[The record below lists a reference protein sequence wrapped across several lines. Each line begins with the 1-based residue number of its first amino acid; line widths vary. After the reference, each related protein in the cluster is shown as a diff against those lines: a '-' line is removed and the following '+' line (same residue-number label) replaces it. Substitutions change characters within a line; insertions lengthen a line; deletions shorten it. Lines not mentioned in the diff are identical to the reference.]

1 MILVNFSHP
10 VTEKQLDQI
19 EEMIG
24 IRPELKSVPVQIDPS
39 LPLQDEIDRIV
50 NSAGLTSEEWQT
62 IPIIVNLPG
71 LSVLSGGIIA
81 ELHGRMGHFPDVL
94 RLKPTENIQGYDV
107 AEIISLQRIR
117 DQARMKR

>member
-24 IRPELKSVPVQIDPS
+24 IRPELKTVPVQIDPS
-39 LPLQDEIDRIV
+39 LPLKDEIDRIV
-50 NSAGLTSEEWQT
+50 SSAGLTSEEWQT

-81 ELHGRMGHFPDVL
+81 ELHGRMGHFPDIL
-94 RLKPTENIQGYDV
+94 RLKPTENIQGYEV
-107 AEIISLQRIR
+107 AEIVSLQRIR
-117 DQARMKR
+117 NQARMKR

>member
-24 IRPELKSVPVQIDPS
+24 IRPELKTVPVQIDPS
-39 LPLQDEIDRIV
+39 LPLKDEIDRIV
-50 NSAGLTSEEWQT
+50 SSAGLTSEEWQT

-81 ELHGRMGHFPDVL
+81 ELHGRMGHFPDIL
-94 RLKPTENIQGYDV
+94 RLKPMENIQGYDV
-107 AEIISLQRIR
+107 AEIVSLQRIR